1 MSSSEQIPPSD
12 SAASSASGLSGT
24 VPIGV
29 LVPGSDVAE
38 QDSPNAPVAMIDLG
52 GAHFFEVRLDIF
64 DGPIDLLLHLVKQN
78 ELSIEKISL
87 SQVTSQYLTCIEAMR
102 YFDLEVAGEYLVI
115 AATLLSIKS
124 SILLN
129 EPVQLVDDGDGNL
142 IDPHEELL
150 RKLREAAIY
159 RDGAR
164 ALEARDLLGYDVFQP
179 FTSLDEIEAPPV
191 KYKQHDALLLGKA
204 FKKILERLER
214 EKPGFTITIEH
225 VSIVER
231 MRTMLDLLEKSGG
244 RIAFHDMFREQ
255 STKGAVVA
263 SFVAILEL
271 CKRQVICVQQSANFE
286 EIYIAVAAMSGVS
299 GSGVFGA
306 AEQTGAASHS
316 SGAISIAVDRES
328 LSSEFDEEQTAAT
341 PLSKDGNVAGN
352 S

>member
-1 MSSSEQIPPSD
+1 MASSEQNPQDLQDAVPSGIIEEGVLSSMALAAD
-12 SAASSASGLSGT
+12 QASSPSEGSG
-24 VPIGV
+24 
-29 LVPGSDVAE
+29 
-38 QDSPNAPVAMIDLG
+38 PVAMIDLG

-87 SQVTSQYLTCIEAMR
+87 SQVTSQYLMCIEAMR

-164 ALEARDLLGYDVFQP
+164 ALEARDLLGFDVFP
-179 FTSLDEIEAPPV
+179 ASASLDEIEPPPV
-191 KYKQHDALLLGKA
+191 KYKPHDAILLGKA
-204 FKKILERLER
+204 FKKIIERLER
-214 EKPGFTITIEH
+214 EKPGFSITIEH

-231 MRTMLDLLEKSGG
+231 MRSMLDMLEKNGG
-244 RIAFHDMFREQ
+244 RLAFHDMFKD
-255 STKGAVVA
+255 SATKGSVVA

-271 CKRQVICVQQSANFE
+271 CKRQVIVVQQGAIFE
-286 EIYIAVAAMSGVS
+286 EIYIAVASNAD
-299 GSGVFGA
+299 A
-306 AEQTGAASHS
+306 LS
-316 SGAISIAVDRES
+316 SAPVAITVDRES
-328 LSSEFDEEQTAAT
+328 LSSEFDIEPEKNEKSDGSA
-341 PLSKDGNVAGN
+341 SKGEGSEVVN